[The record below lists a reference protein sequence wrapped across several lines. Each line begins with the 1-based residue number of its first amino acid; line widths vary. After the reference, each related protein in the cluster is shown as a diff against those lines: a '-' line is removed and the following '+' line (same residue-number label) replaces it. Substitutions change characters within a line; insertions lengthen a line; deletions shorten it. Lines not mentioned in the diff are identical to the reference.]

1 MFGGSFEPFTAEP
14 GFGGAP
20 RKHLPRTRLRASFA
34 VVWLIACAFSM
45 CRAEVCFS
53 LIAAVATVGDLP
65 IRNFVDVPFVADS
78 REHKCDLAIRHFVD
92 VPPELD
98 TVGAHSLEP

>member
-1 MFGGSFEPFTAEP
+1 MFGGSFKPFTAEPAFGGGMFGGSFEPFTAEP

-34 VVWLIACAFSM
+34 VVWLIACAFSRF
-45 CRAEVCFS
+45 RAEVCFS

-65 IRNFVDVPFVADS
+65 IR
-78 REHKCDLAIRHFVD
+78 HFVD